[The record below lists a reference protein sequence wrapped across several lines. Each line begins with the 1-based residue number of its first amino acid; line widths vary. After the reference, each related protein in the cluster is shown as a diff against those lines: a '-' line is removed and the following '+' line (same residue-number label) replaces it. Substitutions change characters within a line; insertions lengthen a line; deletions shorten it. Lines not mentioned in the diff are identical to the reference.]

1 LISQLKFVQFAERKL
16 QISISRT
23 RMRR

>member
-1 LISQLKFVQFAERKL
+1 LISQLKFVQFAEHKL